1 MAYVKAE
8 AIEQARRMDLLTY
21 LSHYEPGNLV
31 HISGNNYCT
40 KEHDSLKISN
50 GKWYWFSRGVGGIS
64 ALDYLMKVKVK
75 TARVFSLHPL
85 SILQT
90 FTLSVRLCRKA

>member
-1 MAYVKAE
+1 MAYVNVE

-31 HISGNNYCT
+31 HISGKNYCT

-50 GKWYWFSRGVGGIS
+50 GKWYWFFKGIGGVS
-64 ALDYLMKVKVK
+64 ALDYLMKV
-75 TARVFSLHPL
+75 REYSLPEAVEQIVGRGAIAEPPKREYCH
-85 SILQT
+85 
-90 FTLSVRLCRKA
+90 